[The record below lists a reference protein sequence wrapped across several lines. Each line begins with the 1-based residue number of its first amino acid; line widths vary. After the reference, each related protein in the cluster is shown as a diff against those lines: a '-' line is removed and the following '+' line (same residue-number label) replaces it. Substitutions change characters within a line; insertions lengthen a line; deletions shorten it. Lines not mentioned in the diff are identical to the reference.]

1 MNRVVFRRMIRMI
14 VLAQAGCQR
23 RGNSAVYEKKG
34 KQNDS
39 DSFHGT
45 K

>member
-1 MNRVVFRRMIRMI
+1 

-23 RGNSAVYEKKG
+23 PGNSAIDEKEG

-39 DSFHGT
+39 DSFHGS